1 MNKQKLDHQ
10 QIADALTRGTEQL
23 DSDIVS
29 ALHRASAIALQKQRV
44 HEPVFS
50 LHAIG
55 HRAHNLIPHSRPQ
68 WLATF
73 VLLGAIAAGV
83 AAYWQSAQTPL
94 DLDILTDDLP
104 IEVFVDK

>member
-1 MNKQKLDHQ
+1 MKNPKFDHQ
-10 QIADALTRGTEQL
+10 QIARLLTRGTEQM
-23 DSDIVS
+23 DGEIAS
-29 ALHRASAIALQKQRV
+29 ALNRASAIALQKQRV

-68 WLATF
+68 WFATVVLLATI
-73 VLLGAIAAGV
+73 AIGV
-83 AAYWQSAQTPL
+83 ANYWQTTQVPL
-94 DLDILTDDLP
+94 DIDILTDDLP